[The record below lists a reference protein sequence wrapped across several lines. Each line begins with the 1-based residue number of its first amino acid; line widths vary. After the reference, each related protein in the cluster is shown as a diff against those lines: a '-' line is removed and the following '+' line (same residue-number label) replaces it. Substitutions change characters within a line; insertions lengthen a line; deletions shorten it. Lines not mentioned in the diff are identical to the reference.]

1 MDSRIENKEIVITLS
16 GRIDTNNAGQVEKEV
31 LDIIAE
37 NTTLTPAFDASDLA
51 YISSAGLRVLM
62 KVSKMAGKKVKIY
75 NVSKEIYEIF
85 ETTGFT
91 NILDV
96 QKALRQISVEGC
108 ELIGSGGFGKVYRTD
123 PETIVKVYTANF
135 SLEAIQQERDT
146 AQKAFLM
153 GVPTAISYDVV
164 KCDESYGVV
173 YELLNAK
180 TTAQIMNAE
189 PERIPEIGKKSANL
203 LKQLHQISVDEGA
216 LPDRKKDLI
225 EWVDKILPVIEPSE
239 AEEIRTFIKNIPDSR
254 HFLHGDFNSKNIMV
268 NGDEFLLIDI
278 GDAAF
283 GHPVFDVAGLVLAY
297 VYLINSQMPD
307 EEKYRL
313 LGFHLEDAPLL
324 LNQMIASYFGIDEND
339 KAEIGKRIQML
350 IPYSNLL
357 SSYHGTRRCGFNLEY
372 MQKISQMMIKTK
384 LLPSI
389 REAKSL
395 EW

>member
-1 MDSRIENKEIVITLS
+1 MESRIEKDEIVISLS
-16 GRIDTNNAGQVEKEV
+16 GRIDTNNAGQVEKEI
-31 LDIIAE
+31 LGITDE
-37 NTTLTPAFDASDLA
+37 NKNLTPAFDAKDLA

-62 KVSKMAGKKVKIY
+62 KVTKSAGKKVKVH

-164 KCDESYGVV
+164 KCGENYGVV

-225 EWVDKILPVIEPSE
+225 EWVDKILPVIDPSE

-254 HFLHGDFNSKNIMV
+254 HFLHGDFNAKNIMV
-268 NGDEFLLIDI
+268 NGDEFILIDI

-283 GHPVFDVAGLVLAY
+283 GHPVFDVAGLALAY
-297 VYLINSQMPD
+297 VYLPNSPLPV
-307 EEKYRL
+307 EERARL
-313 LGFHLEDAPLL
+313 LGFRLENAPVL

-339 KAEIGKRIQML
+339 KAEIGKRIQTV
-350 IPYSNLL
+350 IPYANLL
-357 SSYHGTRRCGFNLEY
+357 ASYQSTRRCGFNMDY
-372 MQKISQMMIKTK
+372 MKQISQGLIKVK

-389 REAKSL
+389 RSAGELS
-395 EW
+395 W